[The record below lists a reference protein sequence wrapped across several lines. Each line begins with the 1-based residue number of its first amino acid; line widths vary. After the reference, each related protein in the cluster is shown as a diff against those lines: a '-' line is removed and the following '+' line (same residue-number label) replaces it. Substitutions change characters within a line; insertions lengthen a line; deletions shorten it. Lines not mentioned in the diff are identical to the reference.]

1 MGAAAERRAL
11 LLEAD
16 DTYDPFLTI
25 DVNEYLIKE
34 FPTLSAKQRQS
45 VWHLCQNDED
55 FDYDP
60 IHDQIDDWVFEYAE
74 SDPNVVLENSSHTAE
89 EEDDDD
95 QDEDDL
101 DSLVFVD
108 VEEYLQENFDGFEED
123 EIPYLL
129 ELITYKFD
137 YSSVY
142 EQIDQIVSNYNDGQ
156 YDDEELEDESK
167 VSDETTSS

>member
-89 EEDDDD
+89 DEDDDD
-95 QDEDDL
+95 QNEDDL

-156 YDDEELEDESK
+156 YDDEELEDESE